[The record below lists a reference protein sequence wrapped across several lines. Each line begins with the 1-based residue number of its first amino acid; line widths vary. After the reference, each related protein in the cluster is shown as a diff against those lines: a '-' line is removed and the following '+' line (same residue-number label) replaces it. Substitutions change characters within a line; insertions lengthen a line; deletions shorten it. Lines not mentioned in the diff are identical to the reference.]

1 MIDWLND
8 YWLIDDQMITFPS
21 KENKESPFYI
31 PRWTCVVS
39 LFIKGSDDIGYS
51 QSALIDHNGYGY
63 GWTMHLHQ
71 QDMSLGSLVMP
82 SEWLYP
88 NTVKSM
94 KCYHWAQGEGPEKF
108 NRELGEASKARRFIL
123 HWKVDLGRETGDSFK
138 LHLFINGGS
147 ELWFPPPK
155 GMWERQ
161 ERRQELSD
169 IKATMQEKEVGE
181 TSVYRNS
188 VSLLSS
194 T

>member
-1 MIDWLND
+1 
-8 YWLIDDQMITFPS
+8 MITFPS

-51 QSALIDHNGYGY
+51 QSALIDHNGFGY

-71 QDMSLGSLVMP
+71 EDMSLGSLVMP

-108 NRELGEASKARRFIL
+108 NRELGEASKDK
-123 HWKVDLGRETGDSFK
+123 KVYTTLKSRPGERNWRLFQTASIYKWWQWAVISSTKGD
-138 LHLFINGGS
+138 
-147 ELWFPPPK
+147 
-155 GMWERQ
+155 
-161 ERRQELSD
+161 
-169 IKATMQEKEVGE
+169 VGE
-181 TSVYRNS
+181 TGKETGVEWHQGHYTGKRSGRD
-188 VSLLSS
+188 VSLQKLCFIVI
-194 T
+194 